1 MGVTKTCKA
10 LRFVPVT
17 EILDS
22 AEVTEKLENLL
33 GLSEITEPHILG
45 LHHGNFASKSALN

>member
-1 MGVTKTCKA
+1 MGLTKTCKA

-17 EILDS
+17 EILGC
-22 AEVTEKLENLL
+22 AEVTEKLEDLL

-45 LHHGNFASKSALN
+45 VHLGNFASTSALN